1 MNGRL
6 SATASL
12 GSAIHDVAENR
23 ISLGQLLEVVKNW
36 EADMASR
43 EAEAI
48 RANQETGDGVLMAT
62 RARGMH
68 LAVLALAVR
77 LEMLLEGKSLSDPT
91 HY

>member
-12 GSAIHDVAENR
+12 GSAIHDVAESR
-23 ISLGQLLEVVKNW
+23 IRLGDLLEVVKNW
-36 EADMASR
+36 EADMAAR

-48 RANQETGDGVLMAT
+48 RHNQETGDGVLMAT

-77 LEMLLEGKSLSDPT
+77 LEMLLEGKSFSDPAL
-91 HY
+91 